1 MDDQI
6 RTRIDMPAGRR
17 VVVEGFESAS
27 AHRKALVSAAARRRH
42 DWGLSREAR
51 RRNVRLMLLLLGDAP
66 LSRQA

>member
-1 MDDQI
+1 MDDQM
-6 RTRIDMPAGRR
+6 RTQIDLPADRR
-17 VVVEGFESAS
+17 VVAAGFEPAIR
-27 AHRKALVSAAARRRH
+27 HRKTLGSAAPRRRH